1 MNKQMPAS
9 EILLKL
15 IHAGECPKDAITAS
29 MKSTGKDAI
38 GCFPIYAPEEIV
50 YAAGYLP
57 VGMWGGQTQGSRS
70 DMYLQS
76 FCCSIMK
83 ANMEQALSGQYG
95 FLSGVIIT
103 AFCDTL
109 KCIIEDWKVALPELD
124 IIPIVYPQNRKSKA
138 GRVFMKEEFQRVQHE
153 IERLSGKPVT
163 EQQLAAAVDVYDEYR
178 KTVREFADIVSKH
191 TDLITSRDRHM
202 IIKAAW
208 FMDKKEYTDMLRT
221 VVEWLESLDEQ
232 HAGGKKVILTGLICE
247 PAEIYDIL
255 AENKLYVAADDLAH
269 ESRQFRNETDVSG
282 SAVDRMV
289 ERIAEQDGCTFL
301 YDSSKSRG
309 NVIKELV
316 EKYEADAVIFCQ
328 LKFCDPDEFDY
339 PIIKKEMEAAGIP
352 MLYLEIEQQ
361 MSSLNQTRTRIQSF
375 AEMLAEQ

>member
-1 MNKQMPAS
+1 MNKETPVS
-9 EILLKL
+9 EILQKL
-15 IHAGECPKDAITAS
+15 INAGECPKVAITAS
-29 MKSTGKDAI
+29 MRSTGKDAV

-57 VGMWGGQTQGSRS
+57 VGMWGGQMQGSRA

-103 AFCDTL
+103 AFCDTM

-124 IIPIVYPQNRKSKA
+124 IIPIVYPQNRKSDA
-138 GRVFMKEEFQRVQHE
+138 GRTFMKAEFQRIKQE
-153 IERLSGKPVT
+153 MERLSGKPVT
-163 EQQLAAAVDVYDEYR
+163 EQQLADAVDVYDEYR
-178 KTVREFADIVSKH
+178 RTVRKFADIVSEH
-191 TDLITSRDRHM
+191 TDLIGSRDRHM

-208 FMDKKEYTDMLRT
+208 FMDKKEYTDMLKT
-221 VVEWLESLDEQ
+221 VIEWLETFDV
-232 HAGGKKVILTGLICE
+232 HHINGKKVILTGLICE

-255 AENKLYVAADDLAH
+255 AENDLYVAADDLAH
-269 ESRQFRNETDVSG
+269 ESRQFRNETDTAG
-282 SAVDRMV
+282 SAFDRMV
-289 ERIAEQDGCTFL
+289 ERIAQQDGCTFL
-301 YDSSKSRG
+301 YDSHKSRG
-309 NVIKELV
+309 DILKELV
-316 EKYEADAVIFCQ
+316 RKHEADAVIFCQ

-339 PIIKKEMEAAGIP
+339 PIIKKEMEAADIP

-361 MSSLNQTRTRIQSF
+361 MSSLNQIRTRIQSF
-375 AEMLAEQ
+375 AEMLSE